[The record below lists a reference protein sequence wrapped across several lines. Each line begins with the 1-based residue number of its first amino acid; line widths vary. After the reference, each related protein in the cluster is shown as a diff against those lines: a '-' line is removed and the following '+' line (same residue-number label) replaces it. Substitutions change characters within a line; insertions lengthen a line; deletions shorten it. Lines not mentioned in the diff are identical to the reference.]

1 MDYSTLVAEEE
12 EKQLSRVPL
21 TALYEALKQVKDG
34 RKKRGCRYSLALI
47 LTLLLLARLAGETE
61 IRAAADWVRLRKRW
75 IIEQLHLSRASVPCL
90 GTYLYALGKIDAQDL
105 LTVVAGCVTRWEAQE
120 RCENEPSRLA
130 GQGGKQRK
138 QHVAVDGKTMRGTL
152 GHESTSQPSV
162 HVLSVYEVH
171 SGLVL
176 AQRSVREKENEI
188 SAGKDLLTPLYV
200 RDRVWTADA
209 MHTQKAVCQCIEQFG
224 GKYLFLF
231 KDNHPTAHA
240 DLALF
245 FEDPQADQSTWGVF
259 SQTEKGHGR
268 LTTRTVR
275 TTTEMNEW
283 FAGEWAGVS
292 QTFQITRSVKRR
304 QRKLLELDEEGK
316 QTPSSKSGK
325 QEKQERSSEQKEPAK
340 PPKKARSKQ
349 KANKQV
355 TYIEGTS
362 KQVVY
367 GLTNLTP
374 TEAGPE
380 AIATFSR
387 DHWAV
392 ENRLH
397 WRRDVTLRED
407 HSQVRTAGRPEV
419 LAALNNV
426 VLALLDWLGVRNVP
440 EQMRIF
446 SAFPH
451 LALELLLGPLTFE

>member
-1 MDYSTLVAEEE
+1 MTEMDYSTLLGEEE
-12 EKQLSRVPL
+12 PPLSRVPL

-47 LTLLLLARLAGETE
+47 LTLLLVARLAGETE
-61 IRAAADWVRLRKRW
+61 IRGAAHWIRLRKNW
-75 IIEQLHLSRASVPCL
+75 IREHLPLSRPSVPCL
-90 GTYLYALGKIDAQDL
+90 GTYLYALGKIDAQEV
-105 LTVVAGCVTRWEAQE
+105 LTVVAGCMTRWEAQE

-130 GQGGKQRK
+130 GQGGKQAK

-152 GHESTSQPSV
+152 GHKSANQPDV

-176 AQRSVREKENEI
+176 AQRSIREKENEI

-209 MHTQKAVCQCIEQFG
+209 MQTQKAVCQRIEQFG
-224 GKYLFLF
+224 GKYLFFF
-231 KDNHPTAHA
+231 KDNHPTAHE

-245 FEDPQADQSTWGVF
+245 FEDPQADQSVWGVF

-283 FAGEWAGVS
+283 FADEWAGVS
-292 QTFQITRSVKRR
+292 QTFQVIRTVKRR
-304 QRKLLELDEEGK
+304 QRKLLEVAQAQE
-316 QTPSSKSGK
+316 QTPSDKPEKRRESKKSENSAKASKKTKK
-325 QEKQERSSEQKEPAK
+325 QL
-340 PPKKARSKQ
+340 
-349 KANKQV
+349 
-355 TYIEGTS
+355 TYVEETS
-362 KQVVY
+362 QQVVY
-367 GLTNLTP
+367 GFTNLTSA
-374 TEAGPE
+374 EAAPE
-380 AIATFSR
+380 AIATFLR

-407 HSQVRTAGRPEV
+407 HSQVRVAGRPEA

-426 VLALLDWLGVRNVP
+426 VLALMDWLGVRNVP

-446 SAFPH
+446 NAFPK
-451 LALELLLGPLTFE
+451 LALQLLLGPLTFE